1 MVTKKEKHP
10 IQHQVGNSWQGFSIH
25 PCHRNVQIVSPR
37 KVSHNVQQMGSNI
50 EPKIRIFFTL
60 LPQGSFIAIQV
71 KNFFKP
77 KQIYKNTF
85 KMYTLHTRSF
95 LATIVNKISKT
106 KQIYKHT
113 STIYTGSSAARN
125 VNKIYNSFHIY
136 KHIYIFN
143 LTIQLQKSFNLY
155 LFPFS
160 ILNCI

>member
-113 STIYTGSSAARN
+113 SQFTQDHQLLEMSTKFTIHFTFTNTFTYST
-125 VNKIYNSFHIY
+125 
-136 KHIYIFN
+136 
-143 LTIQLQKSFNLY
+143 
-155 LFPFS
+155 
-160 ILNCI
+160 

>member
-1 MVTKKEKHP
+1 
-10 IQHQVGNSWQGFSIH
+10 
-25 PCHRNVQIVSPR
+25 
-37 KVSHNVQQMGSNI
+37 
-50 EPKIRIFFTL
+50 
-60 LPQGSFIAIQV
+60 
-71 KNFFKP
+71 
-77 KQIYKNTF
+77 
-85 KMYTLHTRSF
+85 MYTLHTRSF

-125 VNKIYNSFHIY
+125 VNKIYNSFQIY